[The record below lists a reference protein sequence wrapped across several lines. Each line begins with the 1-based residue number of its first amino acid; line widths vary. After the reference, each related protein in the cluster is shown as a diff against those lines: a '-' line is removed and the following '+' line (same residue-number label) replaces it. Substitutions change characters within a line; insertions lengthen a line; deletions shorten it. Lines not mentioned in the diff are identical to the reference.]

1 MPKGVVSKF
10 ARAFR
15 EVWNELEAGRKV
27 STKKL
32 ILKLY
37 NKAEKGDVP
46 AIREIMDRV
55 FGKPSQ
61 EQYLG
66 GPDGGPTTMRVII
79 SDVSKDGP
87 PSTPVSAKP

>member
-1 MPKGVVSKF
+1 MRKGGKRAGSGRPKGAVSKF
-10 ARAFR
+10 SQAFR

-61 EQYLG
+61 EHHLG
-66 GPDGGPTTMRVII
+66 GLDGGPTRMEVII
-79 SDVSKDGP
+79 RDVSK
-87 PSTPVSAKP
+87 